1 MLARL
6 LTLSNKETIP
16 TYQRKITTLLIQ
28 TTLPLQPLLNR
39 DVIKLIK
46 IVSEYHEAS
55 VLKWKNNSF
64 IQSLKNF
71 KEKTRVRMEND
82 MVDYSQ
88 LGAIQG
94 ELKKYRFLPNKSKWS
109 WVLFIFIVYTFECTL

>member
-16 TYQRKITTLLIQ
+16 TYQRKITTLLNK

-46 IVSEYHEAS
+46 IVSEYHEAC

-94 ELKKYRFLPNKSKWS
+94 ELKKYRFLPNKSK
-109 WVLFIFIVYTFECTL
+109 